1 MNHIGLDF
9 DNTIIDYDFL
19 FYKLA
24 LELKLIQIDIH
35 KSKVGVRDYLI
46 KIGKGK
52 AFTELQG
59 EVYGKKIQFAEASK
73 GVIDALIDLKEKGFR
88 FSIISHKTKF
98 PIIGEK
104 IDLHLSALDWLKK
117 NKFLDKN
124 GLNIQRENIYF
135 EPTKEKKIKRI
146 NYLNCNYY
154 IDDLEEILFML
165 NESIY
170 KIHYNKK
177 LNKYASSNNFYSL
190 NNWHDL
196 KSLGIF

>member
-24 LELKLIQIDIH
+24 LELKLIPIDIH

-73 GVIDALIDLKEKGFR
+73 GVIDALKELKEKGFR

-117 NKFLDKN
+117 NNFLDKN
-124 GLNIQRENIYF
+124 GLNMQRENIYF

-146 NYLNCNYY
+146 NYLKCNYY
-154 IDDLEEILFML
+154 IDDLEEILLML

-170 KIHYNKK
+170 RIHYNKK
-177 LNKYASSNNFYSL
+177 SNKYKSSNNFYSL